1 VPTPEAAPGRCRLGA
16 VVVVV
21 DGLRHPIGQ
30 VCGGGGPPMH
40 PLRDEEES
48 PRRDDDHNDQPTATH
63 GGKRYGS

>member
-1 VPTPEAAPGRCRLGA
+1 MGAGLGII
-16 VVVVV
+16 VVV
-21 DGLRHPIGQ
+21 DDLRDAVGQ
-30 VCGGGGPPMH
+30 MCGGRRAAMH